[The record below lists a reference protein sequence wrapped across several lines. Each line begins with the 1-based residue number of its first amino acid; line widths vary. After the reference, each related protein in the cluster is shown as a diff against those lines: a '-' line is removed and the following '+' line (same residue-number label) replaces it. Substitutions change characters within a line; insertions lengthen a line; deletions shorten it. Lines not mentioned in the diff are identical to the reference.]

1 MKPLKKYL
9 SKIIIGVAILSV
21 MHLMGDRLLSME
33 SAAASKENN
42 PLQILEKNI
51 PPLAFQVIHSQ
62 KLKNSLGQDVYYL
75 NDPELPV
82 VNIRLVIKS
91 GSFQDPRGKEGLGEM
106 FARVWRQSGSKKY
119 PGKSLS
125 AYFEFIGG
133 SLEAN
138 FESEYGGVTLAIL
151 KKYLNDSLP
160 RFKDFIEKPIFD
172 PHKLELERGL
182 KLDALKRSMDSPFPL
197 ALRYF
202 RQKAFQ
208 GMDYAAVESIQ
219 SLKNISLADLKAFY
233 QENFSRDN
241 LAWIITG
248 DISSEEALKLSTEL
262 NLPEK
267 GLLGQKNQGKT
278 LSLEKPDNAVPRARI
293 FIINR
298 ESPQSTIVI
307 GGPSLKHNHPDRLKL
322 MAANFIL
329 GSGGFNSHLM
339 KEIRSARGLAYA
351 VGSKV
356 SEFRDFGV
364 FIAYAQTKNSSVPL
378 VIKLIREQMRKMQSK
393 AISAEELGWAKKS
406 LINQFVFLFT
416 STDKIALREFGL
428 DFDEMPADYLDNFT
442 INILKVTGQDIQ
454 KISGSIFRQDTF
466 NVFIVGPAK
475 KLAKDLQ
482 GMGTVI
488 TIEPEI

>member
-1 MKPLKKYL
+1 
-9 SKIIIGVAILSV
+9 
-21 MHLMGDRLLSME
+21 
-33 SAAASKENN
+33 
-42 PLQILEKNI
+42 
-51 PPLAFQVIHSQ
+51 
-62 KLKNSLGQDVYYL
+62 
-75 NDPELPV
+75 
-82 VNIRLVIKS
+82 
-91 GSFQDPRGKEGLGEM
+91 
-106 FARVWRQSGSKKY
+106 
-119 PGKSLS
+119 
-125 AYFEFIGG
+125 
-133 SLEAN
+133 
-138 FESEYGGVTLAIL
+138 
-151 KKYLNDSLP
+151 
-160 RFKDFIEKPIFD
+160 
-172 PHKLELERGL
+172 
-182 KLDALKRSMDSPFPL
+182 
-197 ALRYF
+197 
-202 RQKAFQ
+202 
-208 GMDYAAVESIQ
+208 
-219 SLKNISLADLKAFY
+219 
-233 QENFSRDN
+233 
-241 LAWIITG
+241 
-248 DISSEEALKLSTEL
+248 
-262 NLPEK
+262 
-267 GLLGQKNQGKT
+267 
-278 LSLEKPDNAVPRARI
+278 
-293 FIINR
+293 
-298 ESPQSTIVI
+298 
-307 GGPSLKHNHPDRLKL
+307 
-322 MAANFIL
+322 
-329 GSGGFNSHLM
+329 M